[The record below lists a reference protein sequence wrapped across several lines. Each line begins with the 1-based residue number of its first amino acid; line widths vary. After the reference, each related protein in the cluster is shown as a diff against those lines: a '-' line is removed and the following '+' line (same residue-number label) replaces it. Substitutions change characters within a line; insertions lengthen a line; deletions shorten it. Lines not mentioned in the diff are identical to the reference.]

1 MMFIHIQQVCC
12 DSDKSGLGIMKY
24 PLYNPDLAPSDF
36 FEPMKVYLGGH
47 RVQTDDEF
55 KCSVLLNWL
64 CC

>member
-1 MMFIHIQQVCC
+1 MDVTVT
-12 DSDKSGLGIMKY
+12 KVGLEIMKY

-55 KCSVLLNWL
+55 KCIVLNWL